1 MLSMALDPFQNWIA
15 LGTSLGYHVVWDM
28 RFQLPICNW
37 KHEGH
42 GRRKYMYILIF
53 INLKSFSLLP
63 SSPSFSSPLLLSL
76 LFLPSPPLLLF
87 LPSPPLPLLFSSAY
101 VHRIQQLSAHPNQL
115 QTLISAASGNN
126 EISVWDMET
135 ATRRQ
140 MIWASPVQPFG
151 HMTENVSCV

>member
-1 MLSMALDPFQNWIA
+1 MK
-15 LGTSLGYHVVWDM
+15 DM
-28 RFQLPICNW
+28 KDVSTCTF
-37 KHEGH
+37 
-42 GRRKYMYILIF
+42 LIF
-53 INLKSFSLLP
+53 INLKKN
-63 SSPSFSSPLLLSL
+63 
-76 LFLPSPPLLLF
+76 FLPSP
-87 LPSPPLPLLFSSAY
+87 SSSAY